1 MEKQGEYRVDMREAF
16 KGYSDAREGR
26 CEARKGITLGDT
38 AKEGKE
44 WSYRAFDDQMC
55 MISDQDIQNQWQHIE
70 MSLRI
75 LRNMNINRANTEF
88 WARFEMITK
97 GMR

>member
-1 MEKQGEYRVDMREAF
+1 MEKQSEYKVDMRETF
-16 KGYSDAREGR
+16 KGYSDAREGA
-26 CEARKGITLGDT
+26 CEARKGIALGDV
-38 AKEGKE
+38 AKRIGE

-55 MISDQDIQNQWQHIE
+55 MISDQDIQDQWQHIE

-75 LRNMNINRANTEF
+75 LRNMNIERANMEF
-88 WARFEMITK
+88 WSRFEMVTK